1 MPRRFSASPFAHFHD
16 DASLKQSQ
24 IGCGR
29 LPPGQRINQHL
40 STLLSLSRPVCAAF
54 MVYLLIVS
62 SRSIIDRR
70 HALGGV
76 VMIKHLMERLVLEVV
91 RSVIGDEAENLSSDS
106 DFDVLD
112 VDQLGMTYI
121 VVALE
126 SRLGIELPTHLED
139 ARTVAD
145 LVTGAQDELR
155 KSAAKL
161 RLSQGDRP
169 LPILNGQAALS
180 RPRPRN
186 LAKGARSARTHQ
198 GRTCDHVPTR
208 LPSGCEGIVS
218 KRRDAV
224 LSLGPG
230 SDIA

>member
-1 MPRRFSASPFAHFHD
+1 
-16 DASLKQSQ
+16 
-24 IGCGR
+24 
-29 LPPGQRINQHL
+29 
-40 STLLSLSRPVCAAF
+40 
-54 MVYLLIVS
+54 
-62 SRSIIDRR
+62 
-70 HALGGV
+70 
-76 VMIKHLMERLVLEVV
+76 MIKHLMERLVLEVV
-91 RSVIGDEAENLSSDS
+91 RRVIGDEAENLSSDS

-112 VDQLGMTYI
+112 VDQLGMTDI
-121 VVALE
+121 VFALE

-186 LAKGARSARTHQ
+186 LAKGARSARMHQ
-198 GRTCDHVPTR
+198 GRRTCDHVPTR

>member
-1 MPRRFSASPFAHFHD
+1 MPRPFSASPFAHFHD
-16 DASLKQSQ
+16 DASLKQSL

-40 STLLSLSRPVCAAF
+40 STPLSLSRPVCAAF

-70 HALGGV
+70 HVLGGV

-112 VDQLGMTYI
+112 VDQLGMTDI
-121 VVALE
+121 VFALE

>member
-1 MPRRFSASPFAHFHD
+1 
-16 DASLKQSQ
+16 
-24 IGCGR
+24 
-29 LPPGQRINQHL
+29 
-40 STLLSLSRPVCAAF
+40 
-54 MVYLLIVS
+54 
-62 SRSIIDRR
+62 
-70 HALGGV
+70 
-76 VMIKHLMERLVLEVV
+76 MIKHLMERLVLKVV
-91 RSVIGDEAENLSSDS
+91 RSVIGDEAESLSSDS

-112 VDQLGMTYI
+112 VDQLGMTDI
-121 VVALE
+121 VFALE

-169 LPILNGQAALS
+169 LPILNGQAALG

>member
-1 MPRRFSASPFAHFHD
+1 VPRPFSASPFAHFHD
-16 DASLKQSQ
+16 DASLKQSL

-29 LPPGQRINQHL
+29 LRPGQINQHL
-40 STLLSLSRPVCAAF
+40 STPLSLSRPVCAAF

-112 VDQLGMTYI
+112 VDQLGMTDI
-121 VVALE
+121 VFALE

-161 RLSQGDRP
+161 RLPQGDRP

-180 RPRPRN
+180 RPRPSKPSERRT
-186 LAKGARSARTHQ
+186 LGANASRA
-198 GRTCDHVPTR
+198 DV
-208 LPSGCEGIVS
+208 
-218 KRRDAV
+218 
-224 LSLGPG
+224 
-230 SDIA
+230 

>member
-1 MPRRFSASPFAHFHD
+1 
-16 DASLKQSQ
+16 
-24 IGCGR
+24 
-29 LPPGQRINQHL
+29 
-40 STLLSLSRPVCAAF
+40 

-62 SRSIIDRR
+62 SRSILDRR

-112 VDQLGMTYI
+112 VDQLGMTDI
-121 VVALE
+121 VFALE
-126 SRLGIELPTHLED
+126 SRLGIELPTQLED

-145 LVTGAQDELR
+145 LVAGAQDELR
-155 KSAAKL
+155 KSGKL
-161 RLSQGDRP
+161 RLSQGDQP

-208 LPSGCEGIVS
+208 LPSACEGIVS